1 MTDPVFQWLA
11 YELAAIFAILFIWV
25 LLRARR
31 KQKRTQTAAA
41 KTARLLKNSYEQR
54 VVALSSQLSSRY
66 GLSGAAL
73 DSMVEEL
80 MLREKEIYKS
90 IVNLYTQQDEKTL
103 KNLPEQ
109 ITALTDATISIMEAD
124 AELEA
129 TGPELIVEENEDV
142 PADELEA
149 VDVSVEAETEETDE
163 FDGVFDDN
171 NAEAVVAQTENL
183 DDTTA
188 ISDESDTEADFD
200 IELADIDSEE
210 VDVDDI
216 FNQNQPDDESAT
228 TEQTDA
234 EEEIIF
240 NRSRVGAR
248 V

>member
-1 MTDPVFQWLA
+1 MSMTDPVFQWLA

-149 VDVSVEAETEETDE
+149 VDFPSKLRQKKRINSMEYLMITMQKQLLLKLRIWMT
-163 FDGVFDDN
+163 
-171 NAEAVVAQTENL
+171 QQRYL
-183 DDTTA
+183 M
-188 ISDESDTEADFD
+188 
-200 IELADIDSEE
+200 
-210 VDVDDI
+210 
-216 FNQNQPDDESAT
+216 NQILKRILILN
-228 TEQTDA
+228 
-234 EEEIIF
+234 
-240 NRSRVGAR
+240 
-248 V
+248 